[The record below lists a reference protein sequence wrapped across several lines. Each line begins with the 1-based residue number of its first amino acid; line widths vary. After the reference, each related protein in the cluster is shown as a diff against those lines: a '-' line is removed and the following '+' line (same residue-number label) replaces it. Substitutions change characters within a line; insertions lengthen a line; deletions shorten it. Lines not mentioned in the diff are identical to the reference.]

1 MDCTGAGVDVEG
13 KGMGIP
19 PDAFCGTC
27 EDDAVTDAAGG
38 TAGALDEL
46 G

>member
-13 KGMGIP
+13 KGVGIP
-19 PDAFCGTC
+19 LDAFCDTC
-27 EDDAVTDAAGG
+27 EDDAATVAAGG
-38 TAGALDEL
+38 KVGALDEL

>member
-1 MDCTGAGVDVEG
+1 MGCTGVGGDVEG
-13 KGMGIP
+13 KGAGIP

-27 EDDAVTDAAGG
+27 EDDAATVAAGG
-38 TAGALDEL
+38 KAGVLDEL